1 LKPKIAHIFSRLMK
15 YRGEADY
22 NPSYIFTNDDFIT
35 FRDEAEEL
43 ASAIKDYLKAQ
54 GYLSNECP

>member
-1 LKPKIAHIFSRLMK
+1 MK